1 MPFSLEQRYKIL
13 TYLNTALLRST
24 EQRANYQ
31 DWGGD
36 LYHFSAKLN
45 PTEYQANRSR
55 PLLFE
60 EADIWRR
67 LDNLEA
73 KSEFLV
79 NQVLEVCSDLE
90 QVEINL
96 KNERMSAN
104 GALKKADVLEWDTA
118 SRTSGMETLRDEF
131 IEKLR
136 YFLELPPTPQS
147 GNGWNTNLHRS

>member
-24 EQRANYQ
+24 EQRANHQ
-31 DWGGD
+31 DWCGD

-45 PTEYQANRSR
+45 PTEYQANRPR

-60 EADIWRR
+60 ESDIWRC

-79 NQVLEVCSDLE
+79 NQVLEVCKDLE
-90 QVEINL
+90 AVETNL

-118 SRTSGMETLRDEF
+118 NRTSGMEALRDEL
-131 IEKLR
+131 IEKIR

-147 GNGWNTNLHRS
+147 NNWSTSLFRS